1 MKLTEMLGQ
10 YEELLDKKDQ
20 LAKDTKDNNAAIDK
34 LKAEIAEMMIDE
46 DIPSQGYGDYIYSL
60 QDKVKYSKRGEAYLQ
75 ERGLDFFEVLRE
87 QGLGELIKETVNA
100 GSLQSAMKEI
110 AEENDGELPPEL
122 DEVVSSYEMT
132 DIARRKS
139 TNKALESERELEENV
154 NIALGFACKQVKET
168 SKSKVSNRH
177 DGYGIAS
184 EFYAGMK
191 LDQKKVDESM
201 KDFLRI
207 LPTED
212 DAKAVEAASS
222 LKNAATGLVLQAT
235 KLAAQ
240 ADRIMHDLYEEVSN
254 YTTPVEDYLE
264 GQFEDAEADP
274 EAEAEEEQEDAE

>member
-1 MKLTEMLGQ
+1 MGGRAWSQEELIQLEELTETYPLATVARKLNRSENAVFLKRQRTGIGGFMANTDMLTRNTLSRILGVENRTIQ
-10 YEELLDKKDQ
+10 YWERKGLKSVRKKPYVMYRQQDI
-20 LAKDTKDNNAAIDK
+20 IDK

-139 TNKALESERELEENV
+139 TNKALKR
-154 NIALGFACKQVKET
+154 
-168 SKSKVSNRH
+168 
-177 DGYGIAS
+177 
-184 EFYAGMK
+184 
-191 LDQKKVDESM
+191 
-201 KDFLRI
+201 
-207 LPTED
+207 
-212 DAKAVEAASS
+212 AKGE
-222 LKNAATGLVLQAT
+222 
-235 KLAAQ
+235 
-240 ADRIMHDLYEEVSN
+240 
-254 YTTPVEDYLE
+254 
-264 GQFEDAEADP
+264 
-274 EAEAEEEQEDAE
+274 

>member
-1 MKLTEMLGQ
+1 MSDLRTGMLETNVKTGAPAEENASSLHRVRTQNRKQEEPTMKLTEMLGQ

-46 DIPSQGYGDYIYSL
+46 DIPSQGYGDYVYSL

-139 TNKALESERELEENV
+139 TNKALKR
-154 NIALGFACKQVKET
+154 
-168 SKSKVSNRH
+168 
-177 DGYGIAS
+177 
-184 EFYAGMK
+184 
-191 LDQKKVDESM
+191 
-201 KDFLRI
+201 
-207 LPTED
+207 
-212 DAKAVEAASS
+212 AKGE
-222 LKNAATGLVLQAT
+222 
-235 KLAAQ
+235 
-240 ADRIMHDLYEEVSN
+240 
-254 YTTPVEDYLE
+254 
-264 GQFEDAEADP
+264 
-274 EAEAEEEQEDAE
+274 

>member
-75 ERGLDFFEVLRE
+75 
-87 QGLGELIKETVNA
+87 
-100 GSLQSAMKEI
+100 SAMKEI

-139 TNKALESERELEENV
+139 TNKALKR
-154 NIALGFACKQVKET
+154 
-168 SKSKVSNRH
+168 
-177 DGYGIAS
+177 
-184 EFYAGMK
+184 
-191 LDQKKVDESM
+191 
-201 KDFLRI
+201 
-207 LPTED
+207 
-212 DAKAVEAASS
+212 AKGE
-222 LKNAATGLVLQAT
+222 
-235 KLAAQ
+235 
-240 ADRIMHDLYEEVSN
+240 
-254 YTTPVEDYLE
+254 
-264 GQFEDAEADP
+264 
-274 EAEAEEEQEDAE
+274 

>member
-1 MKLTEMLGQ
+1 MGGRAWSQEDLNRLEELTEKYPLATVARILNRSENAVFLKRQRLGIGGFMANTDMLTRNTLSRILGVENRTIQ
-10 YEELLDKKDQ
+10 YWERKGLKSVRKNPYVMYRQQDIIRYMKEHPEDW
-20 LAKDTKDNNAAIDK
+20 NAAIDK

-139 TNKALESERELEENV
+139 TNKALKR
-154 NIALGFACKQVKET
+154 
-168 SKSKVSNRH
+168 
-177 DGYGIAS
+177 
-184 EFYAGMK
+184 
-191 LDQKKVDESM
+191 
-201 KDFLRI
+201 
-207 LPTED
+207 
-212 DAKAVEAASS
+212 AKGE
-222 LKNAATGLVLQAT
+222 
-235 KLAAQ
+235 
-240 ADRIMHDLYEEVSN
+240 
-254 YTTPVEDYLE
+254 
-264 GQFEDAEADP
+264 
-274 EAEAEEEQEDAE
+274 